1 MTDVRPSPWVRGGA
15 AAVLICVGLVA
26 PVFAAEKDPP
36 PNETILRNFEII
48 AFGNEHTGRRY
59 DHVRKWAGPV
69 RIGIQGD
76 KYPAYF
82 EEFVERHVADLRGL
96 TGHPIEL
103 YYSFARQKAKRLA
116 KNFDPK
122 QVNVILFYLPA
133 KEVPAAIAKYFNND
147 MAEIDTMIRTSRCF
161 ARYGTR
167 RNEIRWAIV
176 VFFTESKKEHTWQCV
191 VEELTQLL
199 GLANDSDQVNPS
211 IFNDRS
217 PYIELTAHDRLLVRL
232 LYDKR
237 ITVGMPRAEALK
249 LGRQILRELRPE

>member
-1 MTDVRPSPWVRGGA
+1 MMGVRLSRSA
-15 AAVLICVGLVA
+15 RAVVAGVIMCVGLVA
-26 PVFAAEKDPP
+26 LAPAAEKDPP
-36 PNETILRNFEII
+36 SNETILRNFEII

-82 EEFVERHVADLRGL
+82 EEFVERHVADLRGI

-116 KNFDPK
+116 KDFDHK

-147 MAEIDTMIRTSRCF
+147 MVEINNMIRTSRCF

-167 RNEIRWAIV
+167 RNEILWAIV
-176 VFFTESKKEHTWQCV
+176 VFFTEATKEHTWQCMI
-191 VEELTQLL
+191 EELTQLL

-237 ITVGMPRAEALK
+237 ITVGMPREEAVK
-249 LGRQILRELRPE
+249 VGRQILRELRPE